1 MITPAPGS
9 GPPSSADSGLPGSAF
24 LSPQRAPGSRLAVWL
39 VALVSLAVLLLI
51 MLAVSSRAWLLWHTT
66 RARNE
71 LAKGHNAAAQ
81 RHLAR
86 ASAVFPN
93 DSLLLLLSA
102 RVARR
107 SGATDEASVLL
118 KQLELQGGQGEELV
132 LERLLLRATLGEV
145 EAVEQ
150 QLAARSSQ
158 AGVESELA
166 REGLV
171 TGLIARF
178 RWADAQERL
187 GNWLAKNPKST
198 SALVLSGKLEENR
211 QGIEPAM
218 VLYRQVLELDPD
230 HDEARLRL
238 VSLLV
243 NNRRGEEALGLVET
257 LVKSLPDN
265 PEALTLWVRSLALC
279 GRNAES
285 RAALADCL
293 NKHPDYPSALL
304 EQGAQA
310 LIDGDEE
317 LATRALKRAIELDPG
332 NLVARNQYTF
342 ALART
347 GKQEEAAKARAEAD
361 RLKADLER
369 ITVLIGGPLQ
379 QRPYA
384 PDIHHEIAQIALR
397 SGQVKEA
404 LEWFERALRVDPG
417 HIPTHRVLAVLYHE
431 LDKPVLSARHRALAQ
446 KPGDIP
452 APSRGP

>member
-1 MITPAPGS
+1 MSTLRG
-9 GPPSSADSGLPGSAF
+9 
-24 LSPQRAPGSRLAVWL
+24 PGSRLTFWL
-39 VALVSLAVLLLI
+39 VGLVSLAVLLLI
-51 MLAVSSRAWLLWHTT
+51 MLAVSSRAWLQWQAT
-66 RARNE
+66 RARKE

-81 RHLAR
+81 RHLAK
-86 ASAVFPN
+86 ALAVFPN
-93 DSLLLLLSA
+93 DSRLLLLSA

-107 SGATDEASVLL
+107 SGATDEASALL
-118 KQLELQGGQGEELV
+118 NQVELQVGHDEESV
-132 LERLLLRATLGEV
+132 LERLLLRATMGEV

-150 QLAARSSQ
+150 QLAARSNQ
-158 AGVESELA
+158 GGAESELA

-171 TGLIARF
+171 TGLITRF
-178 RWADAQERL
+178 RWSDAQERL
-187 GNWLAKNPKST
+187 AEWLAKNPKST

-218 VLYRQVLELDPD
+218 ALYRRALELDPD

-238 VSLLV
+238 ASLLV
-243 NNRRGEEALGLVET
+243 NNHRGEEALGLVET
-257 LVKSLPDN
+257 LAKSLPDN
-265 PEALTLWVRSLALC
+265 PEALTLRVRVLALC
-279 GRNAES
+279 GRSAES

-310 LIDGDEE
+310 LVDGDEE
-317 LATRALKRAIELDPG
+317 MATRVLKRAIELDPG

-347 GKQEEAAKARAEAD
+347 GKQEEAAKARSDAD

-379 QRPYA
+379 QRPYD

-404 LEWFERALRVDPG
+404 LEWFERALRVAPG
-417 HIPTHRVLAVLYHE
+417 HVPTHRVLAVLYHE

-446 KPGDIP
+446 KPVDIP
-452 APSRGP
+452 APARGP